1 MKINLSETAYYSFKF
16 REYRLFWLAAL
27 FSNIGMWS
35 LVYGRLWLMR
45 TLTDSEILLGLVIT
59 ANLTPVILFSLLG
72 GILSDRYNRLKILR
86 FTRFL
91 FAIATFITGI
101 LIHTNVAE
109 PWHVLVL
116 ASITGTLLALD
127 IPARSAMVARI
138 VPKSHLPG
146 AIIMYSIIFGGAA
159 VIGPLIFAP
168 LVSVFG
174 LHYLFY
180 MIGSAYVFTVL
191 TLFMMRLS
199 NHSTRA
205 QTNVGNIKSLVEG
218 FVYLKNQKTIK
229 YIIMLG
235 ILVGLFG
242 TSFETLLPVFTDEIY
257 SGGSET
263 YGRILLFLGSGGLL
277 GTLILTFIGKRLS
290 NFQALIVATILVGTS
305 LIVFSFI
312 SNLSVALM
320 IVPIIG
326 LVTVAKGTIGTTVI
340 QTLVDDQFR
349 GRIMSLQQWSWGA
362 SAFGGILTGIMAQYF
377 GAPITLFL
385 GGLMTIVISIYT
397 GLLLFRVRTQKTE

>member
-1 MKINLSETAYYSFKF
+1 
-16 REYRLFWLAAL
+16 
-27 FSNIGMWS
+27 
-35 LVYGRLWLMR
+35 
-45 TLTDSEILLGLVIT
+45 
-59 ANLTPVILFSLLG
+59 
-72 GILSDRYNRLKILR
+72 
-86 FTRFL
+86 
-91 FAIATFITGI
+91 
-101 LIHTNVAE
+101 
-109 PWHVLVL
+109 VL

-146 AIIMYSIIFGGAA
+146 AIIMYSIIFGGSA

-199 NHSTRA
+199 NHSTKA
-205 QTNVGNIKSLVEG
+205 QANVGNIKSLVEG
-218 FVYLKNQKTIK
+218 FIYLKNQKTIK

-257 SGGSET
+257 FGGSET
-263 YGRILLFLGSGGLL
+263 YGQILLFLGSGGLL

-290 NFQALIVATILVGTS
+290 NFQALIVATILVGIS

-312 SNLSVALM
+312 SNLSLALM

-362 SAFGGILTGIMAQYF
+362 SAFGGIFAGFMAQFF

-385 GGLMTIVISIYT
+385 GGLITIFVSIYT
-397 GLLLFRVRTQKTE
+397 GLLLFRVRTQKTEKKIVLKH

>member
-1 MKINLSETAYYSFKF
+1 
-16 REYRLFWLAAL
+16 
-27 FSNIGMWS
+27 MWS

-72 GILSDRYNRLKILR
+72 GILSDKYNRLKILR

-91 FAIATFITGI
+91 FAIATFVTGI

-146 AIIMYSIIFGGAA
+146 AIIMYSIIFGGSA

-199 NHSTRA
+199 NHSTNA
-205 QTNVGNIKSLVEG
+205 QANVGNIKSLVEG
-218 FVYLKNQKTIK
+218 FIYLKNQKTIK

-257 SGGSET
+257 FGGSET
-263 YGRILLFLGSGGLL
+263 YGQILLFLGSGGLL

-290 NFQALIVATILVGTS
+290 NSQALIGATILVGIS

-362 SAFGGILTGIMAQYF
+362 SAFGGIFAGSMAQFF

-385 GGLMTIVISIYT
+385 GGLITIVVSIYT
-397 GLLLFRVRTQKTE
+397 GLLLFRVRTQKRE

>member
-1 MKINLSETAYYSFKF
+1 
-16 REYRLFWLAAL
+16 
-27 FSNIGMWS
+27 MWS

-72 GILSDRYNRLKILR
+72 GILADRYNRLKILR

-91 FAIATFITGI
+91 FAIATITTGV

-138 VPKSHLPG
+138 VPKNHLPG

-180 MIGSAYVFTVL
+180 MVGLAYVFTVL

-199 NHSTRA
+199 NHSTKA

-218 FVYLKNQKTIK
+218 FIYLKSQQHIK

-242 TSFETLLPVFTDEIY
+242 ASFEILLPVFTDEIY
-257 SGGSET
+257 FGGSEI

-277 GTLILTFIGKRLS
+277 GTIILTFIGKRLS
-290 NFQALIVATILVGTS
+290 NLQALIGATILVGTS
-305 LIVFSFI
+305 LIIFSFI
-312 SNLSVALM
+312 SNLLVALM

-362 SAFGGILTGIMAQYF
+362 SALGGFFTGFMAQFF
-377 GAPITLFL
+377 GAPITLFI
-385 GGLMTIVISIYT
+385 GGLITIFVSIYT
-397 GLLLFRVRTQKTE
+397 GLLVFRVRTQKTEQETLLKH

>member
-1 MKINLSETAYYSFKF
+1 
-16 REYRLFWLAAL
+16 
-27 FSNIGMWS
+27 MWS

-59 ANLTPVILFSLLG
+59 ANLTPVILFSLVG

-101 LIHTNVAE
+101 LIHTNIAE

-146 AIIMYSIIFGGAA
+146 AIIMYSIIFGGSA
-159 VIGPLIFAP
+159 VVGPLIFAP

-180 MIGSAYVFTVL
+180 MIGSAYVLTVL
-191 TLFMMRLS
+191 ILFMMQLS
-199 NHSTRA
+199 NHSTKA
-205 QTNVGNIKSLVEG
+205 QANVGNIKSLVEG

-257 SGGSET
+257 FGGSEI
-263 YGRILLFLGSGGLL
+263 YGQILLFLGVGGLL

-290 NFQALIVATILVGTS
+290 NFQALIVATILVGIS

-312 SNLSVALM
+312 SDLSLALM
-320 IVPIIG
+320 IVPLIG
-326 LVTVAKGTIGTTVI
+326 LVTVAKGTIGTTII

-362 SAFGGILTGIMAQYF
+362 SAFGGIFAGFMAQYF
-377 GAPITLFL
+377 GAPITLFI
-385 GGLMTIVISIYT
+385 GGLITIVVSIYT

>member
-1 MKINLSETAYYSFKF
+1 
-16 REYRLFWLAAL
+16 
-27 FSNIGMWS
+27 
-35 LVYGRLWLMR
+35 MR

-146 AIIMYSIIFGGAA
+146 AIIMYSIIFGGSA
-159 VIGPLIFAP
+159 VVGPLIFAP

-257 SGGSET
+257 FGGSET

-362 SAFGGILTGIMAQYF
+362 SAFGGIFTGIMAQYF

>member
-1 MKINLSETAYYSFKF
+1 
-16 REYRLFWLAAL
+16 
-27 FSNIGMWS
+27 MWS

-146 AIIMYSIIFGGAA
+146 AIIMYSIIFGGSA

-218 FVYLKNQKTIK
+218 FVYLKTQKTIK

-257 SGGSET
+257 FGGPET

-349 GRIMSLQQWSWGA
+349 GRIMSLQQLSWGA
-362 SAFGGILTGIMAQYF
+362 SAFGGIFAGFMAQFF
-377 GAPITLFL
+377 GAPVTLFL
-385 GGLMTIVISIYT
+385 GGLITIFISIYT
-397 GLLLFRVRTQKTE
+397 GLLLFRVRTQKTEQKIVLKH

>member
-1 MKINLSETAYYSFKF
+1 
-16 REYRLFWLAAL
+16 
-27 FSNIGMWS
+27 MWS

-59 ANLTPVILFSLLG
+59 ANLTPVILFSLVG

-91 FAIATFITGI
+91 FAITTFITGI
-101 LIHTNVAE
+101 LIHTNIAE

-180 MIGSAYVFTVL
+180 MIGSAYVLTVL
-191 TLFMMRLS
+191 ILFMMQLS
-199 NHSTRA
+199 NHSTKA
-205 QTNVGNIKSLVEG
+205 QANVGNIKSLVEG

-257 SGGSET
+257 FGGSEI
-263 YGRILLFLGSGGLL
+263 YGKILLFLGAGGLL

-290 NFQALIVATILVGTS
+290 NFQALIVATILVGIS

-362 SAFGGILTGIMAQYF
+362 SAFGGIFAGFMAQYF
-377 GAPITLFL
+377 GAPITLFI
-385 GGLMTIVISIYT
+385 GGLITIVVSIYT

>member
-1 MKINLSETAYYSFKF
+1 
-16 REYRLFWLAAL
+16 
-27 FSNIGMWS
+27 
-35 LVYGRLWLMR
+35 MR

-146 AIIMYSIIFGGAA
+146 AIIMYSIIFGGSA

-218 FVYLKNQKTIK
+218 FVYLKTQKTIK

-257 SGGSET
+257 FGGPET

-349 GRIMSLQQWSWGA
+349 GRIMSLQQLSWGA
-362 SAFGGILTGIMAQYF
+362 SAFGGIFAGFMAQFF
-377 GAPITLFL
+377 GAPVTLFL
-385 GGLMTIVISIYT
+385 GGLITIFISIYT
-397 GLLLFRVRTQKTE
+397 GLLLFRVRTQKTEQKIVLKH

>member
-1 MKINLSETAYYSFKF
+1 
-16 REYRLFWLAAL
+16 
-27 FSNIGMWS
+27 
-35 LVYGRLWLMR
+35 MR

-59 ANLTPVILFSLLG
+59 ANLTPVILFSLVG

-101 LIHTNVAE
+101 LIHTNIAE

-191 TLFMMRLS
+191 ILFMMQLS
-199 NHSTRA
+199 NHSTKA
-205 QTNVGNIKSLVEG
+205 QVNVGNIKSLVEG

-257 SGGSET
+257 FGGTET
-263 YGRILLFLGSGGLL
+263 YGQILLFLGSGGLF

-290 NFQALIVATILVGTS
+290 NFQALIVATILVGIS

-312 SNLSVALM
+312 SNLSLALM

-362 SAFGGILTGIMAQYF
+362 SAFGGIFAGFMAQFF

-385 GGLMTIVISIYT
+385 GGLITIFVSIYT
-397 GLLLFRVRTQKTE
+397 GLLLFRARTQKTEKKIVLKH